1 MDSFVQLSCL
11 LPELWSLK
19 CQKWLIFC
27 IFCRRLE
34 KISHSLDKIRVSERS
49 LQLFQKMLQSFVI
62 LLLTQQFFHI
72 STLDISRTV
81 TPKPYYFL
89 AFKIHIYM
97 VNMALSSM
105 LTQLSFV
112 YLLTSGH
119 CVPNLI
125 SIFALIPG
133 TTGLVI
139 CHEKVGAIC
148 QSDVIDQ
155 FCCLLDILHVPD

>member
-1 MDSFVQLSCL
+1 MESFVQLSCL
-11 LPELWSLK
+11 LRELWSLK
-19 CQKWLIFC
+19 CQKWLLFC
-27 IFCRRLE
+27 IFCRWLE

-49 LQLFQKMLQSFVI
+49 LQLFQKILQSFVI

-89 AFKIHIYM
+89 TELKKIFQVHLNVFLRILHYVLVFKIHIYM

-119 CVPNLI
+119 IVFPI
-125 SIFALIPG
+125 
-133 TTGLVI
+133 
-139 CHEKVGAIC
+139 
-148 QSDVIDQ
+148 
-155 FCCLLDILHVPD
+155 